1 MSGEDRSWLYLL
13 ALVTGLRRGELQ
25 ALRPEDFDLDGSPPT
40 VSLDGQFTKSGKPA
54 HQPIPSSL
62 LSELRSWLASKPAHG
77 SIFPH
82 DRNSSLMIKADLKAA
97 GIPADPHCFHGLR
110 HSYTS
115 WVVQSGASVKDA
127 MELARH
133 SDPDLTL
140 GTYAH
145 TRRED

>member
-1 MSGEDRSWLYLL
+1 
-13 ALVTGLRRGELQ
+13 
-25 ALRPEDFDLDGSPPT
+25 
-40 VSLDGQFTKSGKPA
+40 
-54 HQPIPSSL
+54 
-62 LSELRSWLASKPAHG
+62 
-77 SIFPH
+77 
-82 DRNSSLMIKADLKAA
+82 MIKADLKAA

-145 TRRED
+145 TRMEELARVIDALPTLTVWANGCSGDLAHTLPTSCVSPGLDRTHQNPVELRPFEPRFAPEAPVGQLPGQDSNLEKQDQNLL